1 MSLNPYRTPLLVGL
15 LIAGTAWFSGV
26 KPAAADVAVEIE
38 KVRAATAKYQDV
50 KVALADGYIPA
61 PPGDCVT
68 AEMEGMPK
76 EMGAM
81 GIHYIHPAMLKI
93 TATEPE
99 VDGASTHTD
108 FTKPSVLIY
117 EPQADGSLELVA
129 AENLVFEA
137 AWKAAGNDAPPQFGG
152 RQYDHMVDDPATPVH
167 EAHHFKPHYDQHVYF
182 RKHDR
187 VDDQLKPFTTKV
199 TCEHFKK

>member
-1 MSLNPYRTPLLVGL
+1 MRGRQLTWT
-15 LIAGTAWFSGV
+15 IFSGLAL
-26 KPAAADVAVEIE
+26 AAVIGLPSAPSRAANLAAEIE
-38 KVRAATAKYQDV
+38 KVKAATAKYQDV
-50 KVALADGYIPA
+50 KAALADGYIPA

-81 GIHYIHPAMLKI
+81 GIHYIHPGMLKI

-99 VDGASTHTD
+99 VDGGGTHTD
-108 FTKPSVLIY
+108 FMKPAILIY

-137 AWKAAGNDAPPQFGG
+137 AWKAAGNTEPPSFAG
-152 RQYDHMVDDPATPVH
+152 RSFDHMVDDPATPVH

-182 RKHDR
+182 RAHDKPE
-187 VDDQLKPFTTKV
+187 DQLKPFTTKV